1 MMNIQDKIK
10 QFIMEASDGNVTPED
25 LERVGDDIGRL
36 GLDSLAK
43 IKIVVLLEE
52 AYDIETEVEEI
63 SPEVLNSISRLAEFI
78 EEEVQ
83 KVSV

>member
-1 MMNIQDKIK
+1 MNIQDKIK

>member
-1 MMNIQDKIK
+1 MNIQDKIK

-78 EEEVQ
+78 EQEVQ
-83 KVSV
+83 KISV